1 MFLPHVNVIQRAI
14 DDGYVQIFFEKSFK
28 YICLIAIN
36 TCVLIVLVEPEFLP
50 AYFLLELVLEICT
63 SEIFVHVFVHETC
76 VSLLEMHLRLV
87 I

>member
-1 MFLPHVNVIQRAI
+1 MMDMFK
-14 DDGYVQIFFEKSFK
+14 YFFEKSFK

-63 SEIFVHVFVHETC
+63 SEIFVHVFVHETF
-76 VSLLEMHLRLV
+76 VSLLEMYLRLV